1 MTPTALAINLTH
13 THTPEY
19 MQTEQL
25 IGQLFLT
32 GFYGESVTAKSPV
45 IHDIQERNLGG
56 VIFFDRFL
64 AGKKQFNNIIS
75 HNQVKELTSRLQ
87 DTAGGQLLIAVDQE
101 GGQVNRFRKESGFPQ
116 TPPAQELGESTD
128 TTRTRN
134 ASSATARLLLDIG
147 CNFNLAPVVDI
158 NSFPDNPIIG
168 RYKRS
173 FSDLHDMVTKH
184 AAAWIEEHHQRGI
197 HCCLKHFPGHGSS
210 RADSHLGFVDITD
223 SWQSSEL
230 TPYRSLLKEGLV
242 DSVMT
247 GHLYNRSIDF
257 EYPATLSAST
267 ISILKKDL
275 GFNGPL
281 LSDDMQMG
289 AITSR
294 YGLEQAV
301 CLAIQAGV
309 DMVVVGNNLAYD
321 QNILSKLVKAV
332 LNSIKRGDIS
342 EQRLYDAYHRVQKLK
357 QPLQQ

>member
-1 MTPTALAINLTH
+1 
-13 THTPEY
+13 

-32 GFYGESVTAKSPV
+32 GFYGEIVTAKSPV

-75 HNQVKELTSRLQ
+75 HTQVKELTSTLQ
-87 DTAGGQLLIAVDQE
+87 DAAEGELLIAVDQE
-101 GGQVNRFRKESGFPQ
+101 GGRVNRFKKESGFPQ
-116 TPPAQELGESTD
+116 TAPAQELGETTD
-128 TTRTRN
+128 ATRTRG
-134 ASSATARLLLDIG
+134 AAATTARLLLDLG

-158 NSFPDNPIIG
+158 NSFAENPIIG
-168 RYKRS
+168 KFQRS
-173 FSDLHDMVTKH
+173 FSNHPDTVTNH
-184 AAAWIEEHHQRGI
+184 AAAWIEEHHQNGI
-197 HCCLKHFPGHGSS
+197 RCCLKHFPGHGSS

-223 SWQSSEL
+223 SWQKSEI
-230 TPYRSLLKEGLV
+230 TPYRSLLQAGLV

-247 GHLYNRSIDF
+247 GHLYNRNIDS

-275 GFNGPL
+275 GFCGPL

-294 YGLEQAV
+294 YGIEQAA
-301 CLAIQAGV
+301 CMAIQAGV
-309 DMVVVGNNLAYD
+309 DMIVVGNNLVYD
-321 QNILSKLVKAV
+321 QDILRKLVKAILDAV
-332 LNSIKRGDIS
+332 KRGDIS
-342 EQRLYDAYHRVQKLK
+342 EQRLYDAYNRVRKLK
-357 QPLQQ
+357 QPIQQ